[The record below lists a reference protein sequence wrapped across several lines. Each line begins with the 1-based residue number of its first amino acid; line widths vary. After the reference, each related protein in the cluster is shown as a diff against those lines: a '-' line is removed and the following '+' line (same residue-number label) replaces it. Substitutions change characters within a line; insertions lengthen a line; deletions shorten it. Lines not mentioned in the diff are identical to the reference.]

1 MHEFQRVL
9 SKRRGVWGGNQCVY
23 DQSEAGMI
31 RTYWLAWNSMI
42 LVNICLTTFCFFFTC
57 NKIVQLVKII
67 VFCVHNFNLY
77 SSFSRAS
84 NIWLPEVVNVDGNML
99 VFFSDIIIEC
109 IHVKNNYYYLC
120 SHNVDGTTKSV
131 PNVNYTIKNFTDLS
145 CCWFCV
151 LL

>member
-9 SKRRGVWGGNQCVY
+9 SSQRVY
-23 DQSEAGMI
+23 EVEINVFTTRVKLEWSEP
-31 RTYWLAWNSMI
+31 YSLAWDSMI

-131 PNVNYTIKNFTDLS
+131 PNVNCTIKNFTDLS